1 MKRCAKS
8 QDTAQ
13 VEKPV
18 PANILQKKDHHCP
31 LRVEAVVSLQRS
43 NIPLLCQIHKLH
55 KSCPLLIGEL

>member
-18 PANILQKKDHHCP
+18 PANILQKRTITA
-31 LRVEAVVSLQRS
+31 LSV
-43 NIPLLCQIHKLH
+43 
-55 KSCPLLIGEL
+55 